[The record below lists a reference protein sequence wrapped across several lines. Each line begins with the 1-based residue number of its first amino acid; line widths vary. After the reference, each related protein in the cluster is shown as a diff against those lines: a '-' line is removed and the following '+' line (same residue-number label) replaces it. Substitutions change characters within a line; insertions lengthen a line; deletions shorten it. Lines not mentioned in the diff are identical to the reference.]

1 LATFF
6 AAFLAVLAAFFVPF
20 LAAFLAGIVHH
31 SISIVKRLV

>member
-6 AAFLAVLAAFFVPF
+6 AGFFAAF